1 MHPLH
6 PLTTPMVCARLFG
19 RTSRRGADD
28 DSGDYD
34 TVAPPC
40 ESIHITDRV
49 IINVSGLRFETRMST
64 LDRFPHTLLGDARKR
79 DKYYDRLRDEYFFDR
94 DRTSFDSILYY
105 YQVGSSPFIFLLFC
119 RPIRVLA
126 RLKSMAS
133 LGGGGEPPRVTPST
147 NFFAAEF
154 ANNTGE
160 TTLEGREGRNGDE
173 PIAKKVISFQRTM
186 TKQWRH

>member
-1 MHPLH
+1 
-6 PLTTPMVCARLFG
+6 VCVRLFR
-19 RTSRRGADD
+19 RTSRRGADE

-64 LDRFPHTLLGDARKR
+64 LDRFPQTLLGDARKR

-105 YQVGSSPFIFLLFC
+105 YQVGSSLCCI
-119 RPIRVLA
+119 
-126 RLKSMAS
+126 
-133 LGGGGEPPRVTPST
+133 
-147 NFFAAEF
+147 N
-154 ANNTGE
+154 
-160 TTLEGREGRNGDE
+160 
-173 PIAKKVISFQRTM
+173 
-186 TKQWRH
+186 